1 MAQQQM
7 REHERLNEKQ
17 GTRLLKCQCAT
28 CGYTVRVTRKW
39 LGLAGPP
46 ICPTDNVRMMLVG
59 APATP
64 LAA

>member
-1 MAQQQM
+1 MAQQQT

-46 ICPTDNVRMMLVG
+46 ICPTDNIRLALVA
-59 APATP
+59 APAQP